1 MIAPS
6 KHQEPQPRWPTQA
19 PLSAR
24 ADGATIERGRCD
36 HRKRHRRINPIII
49 SHHPSAQSSSR
60 PKSQQQHHSHL
71 GLMKASAFLVKSDIV
86 LHRNYFVRVWSD
98 QWCFLEWKHLYLSAG
113 AGWKIVDRD
122 GDEGDEEPEGR
133 PPPEPEPWCLIN
145 ATDSEK
151 GTEAL
156 EEKHPEGDPEQ
167 LL

>member
-1 MIAPS
+1 
-6 KHQEPQPRWPTQA
+6 
-19 PLSAR
+19 
-24 ADGATIERGRCD
+24 
-36 HRKRHRRINPIII
+36 
-49 SHHPSAQSSSR
+49 
-60 PKSQQQHHSHL
+60 
-71 GLMKASAFLVKSDIV
+71 MKASAFLVKSEIV
-86 LHRNYFVRVWSD
+86 LHRNYFVREWSD

-133 PPPEPEPWCLIN
+133 PPPEPEPWCLIS

-151 GTEAL
+151 QTEDL